1 MFKVAPQTKTLICIG
16 TGGVGKT
23 TLAASIAV
31 GLAQAGQKILVLTI
45 DPSQRLAQTLGI
57 KTDGELHQ
65 VKLPNPGQGQ
75 LWAGVINHQKAFDFF
90 IRQAAGKT
98 GSEVESLLK
107 NRLYLQLSGR
117 LSGSQDFTSLVTLY
131 RYVASEEYDLVIL
144 DTPPSQHTWNFLR
157 APEKISNLFHEGIA
171 SWFRNMDGEKTG
183 VFKKIINLGTT
194 QVLKALETLTGSQFI
209 KELAAFFKA
218 IQSWQGHLEEYV
230 MNCHRILTSPN
241 TEFLMV
247 TTLDP
252 SRLHEAQ
259 KLSRE
264 IRTQG
269 YKLTTLVINRVPEW
283 TKIKSNNSSKRIND
297 LVGYYQSLES
307 DLYKRLTHFKN
318 QLKVYKCFE
327 LRQNSDDVQNL
338 LHNFEK
344 MSSLD

>member
-23 TLAASIAV
+23 TLAASISV
-31 GLAQAGQKILVLTI
+31 GLAQGGKKILVLTI

-57 KTDGELHQ
+57 KNDGELHQ
-65 VKLPNPGQGQ
+65 VKLPSGATGE
-75 LWAGVINHQKAFDFF
+75 LWAGVIQHQKAFDFF

-131 RYVASEEYDLVIL
+131 RYVASEEFDLVIL

-171 SWFRNMDGEKTG
+171 SWFRNLDGEKTG

-209 KELAAFFKA
+209 KELSAFFKA
-218 IQSWQGHLEEYV
+218 IQSWQGPLEEYV
-230 MNCHRILTSPN
+230 MNCHRVLTSQS

-252 SRLHEAQ
+252 SRLLEAQ

-283 TKIKSNNSSKRIND
+283 TKLKTHNSSKRLND
-297 LVGYYQSLES
+297 LLGYYESLES

-327 LRQNSDDVQNL
+327 LRQNSDDVKNL
-338 LHNFEK
+338 LQNFEK
-344 MSSLD
+344 LSALD